1 MSAPPAASAAAAAGG
16 ASAQAPA
23 QAASSLRGGAV
34 ATGGSLAAGIAEEVT
49 AFACEVG
56 SSGPVA
62 VVGARTHW
70 QVGGEPAAG
79 VREVRAPS
87 GVWEHEPSEMT
98 VRCGAGTTVAE
109 LSAHLARTGQM
120 VPLDPADDAATVGGV
135 LACGF
140 SGHRRLRYGHVREL
154 VLQTRHV
161 DASGKVVTAGGPTVK
176 NVSGYDLPR
185 LLVGSLGS
193 LGLLAEVIL
202 RTLPLPPAV
211 QWLEGDGDPFAAFD
225 LLYRPSSILWNG
237 TRTWILLEGN
247 PADVAAEA
255 AKLEPLG
262 FSPAVADP
270 PGAAAAAPSVSGAAA
285 MPSGSGA
292 TSAGLQIPAAG
303 RESMRPADL
312 RALAGTGGDWLAE
325 VGVGL
330 VHRPEPVPAAPV
342 APANAA
348 LMAALKQRLDPTG
361 RLNPGRSP
369 W

>member
-1 MSAPPAASAAAAAGG
+1 MSSQPSSAGVTSAAG
-16 ASAQAPA
+16 ASTGPA
-23 QAASSLRGGAV
+23 EAGP
-34 ATGGSLAAGIAEEVT
+34 SLAANIAAEVT
-49 AFACEVG
+49 AFAGEVG
-56 SSGPVA
+56 GDDPVT

-70 QVGGEPAAG
+70 GVGGAALAG
-79 VREVRAPS
+79 VREVRAPA

-109 LSAHLARTGQM
+109 LTAHLARTGQM

-140 SGHRRLRYGHVREL
+140 SGHRRLRYGHVRDL

-161 DASGKVVTAGGPTVK
+161 DAAGKVVTAGGPTVK

-185 LLVGSLGS
+185 LLVGSLGT
-193 LGLLAEVIL
+193 LGFLAEVIL
-202 RTLPLPPAV
+202 RTLPIPPAA

-237 TRTWILLEGN
+237 LQTWILLEGD

-255 AKLEPLG
+255 NKLEPAG
-262 FSPAVADP
+262 FAACDGP
-270 PGAAAAAPSVSGAAA
+270 PPIPS
-285 MPSGSGA
+285 
-292 TSAGLQIPAAG
+292 AG
-303 RESMRPADL
+303 RESMRPSAL
-312 RALAGTGGDWLAE
+312 RTLAGTPGGWIAE

-330 VHRPEPVPAAPV
+330 VHRAAPV
-342 APANAA
+342 QAAQVSSANAA
-348 LMAALKQRLDPTG
+348 LMCQLKQRLDPDQ
-361 RLNPGRSP
+361 RLNPGRRA